1 MHSFKEFNKKG
12 VSPVFT
18 DTIQECISLNITHLK
33 FAKLKGSLCMFQETL
48 IPVASKS
55 SAFTTDWIIFALVE
69 IIPTQLVGN
78 GYIDLKIK
86 CEKEG

>member
-1 MHSFKEFNKKG
+1 
-12 VSPVFT
+12 
-18 DTIQECISLNITHLK
+18 
-33 FAKLKGSLCMFQETL
+33 MFQETL

-86 CEKEG
+86 CEKEGQWSEKQINSAILGRI